1 LHLTSAHEVRHI
13 IWSLFIYLHL
23 QQLTQGQAARP
34 LSKTHLHY
42 IDFNIY
48 IYIFDSRCFSLET
61 SPFLVKYKEFC
72 LV

>member
-1 LHLTSAHEVRHI
+1 MIS
-13 IWSLFIYLHL
+13 IYLFTFTTVDPRARASRKAFK
-23 QQLTQGQAARP
+23 QDTLTLYRFQ
-34 LSKTHLHY
+34 Y
-42 IDFNIY
+42 IY